1 MVLLFDLIDSVVLK
15 MKNCNIAIVLIMPG
29 AYKKRYC
36 LRISLVTYCGVQIFK
51 NLKKAV
57 FD

>member
-15 MKNCNIAIVLIMPG
+15 MKNCNIAIVLKI
-29 AYKKRYC
+29 AYKKRYW